1 MPVTDLLTL
10 AALFGAVLL
19 ITPFLGRYMAR
30 VLEGERTLL
39 SPVLAPVERGIYRA
53 AGIDPSRE
61 QGWRSYAI
69 SLLVLSA
76 VSIAWLFV
84 IQRIQGGLPLNPTGA
99 PAVPEDLAFNTAA
112 SFVTN
117 TNWQNYSGEVAMA
130 HLTQA
135 VGLAVQNFVSA
146 AVGIAVAVALV
157 RGIVRRRSGTIGNL
171 WADVTRS
178 TLYILLPLSLL
189 AAIVLVAQGVPQTW
203 SGPADIATLQD
214 GHQAVYLGPIA
225 SQEAIKEL
233 GTNGGGIVNANAA
246 HPFEN
251 PTPFTNWFEQLLILA
266 IPFSL
271 TATFGVLAGNR
282 RQGWVLFAAMAAI
295 YLLAAS
301 TAIVAEAQPNHLLPA
316 GIDQALGNMEGKELR
331 FGASA
336 GGMFA
341 ATTTAT
347 STGAVNAMHDSLS
360 PIGGLV
366 TLFLMQLGEITPGGV
381 GAGLYGML
389 VFVLLAVFIAGLM
402 VGRTPEYLGKK
413 VESFEMKMTMTV
425 VLVLAASILGFTAL
439 ATATGA
445 GQAGPLNTGPHGFSE
460 ILYAFSS
467 QTANNG
473 SAFAGLT
480 GNTVF
485 YNLTGALAMLIGRF
499 AMIVPILAIAG
510 SLAAKRGV
518 AESPGTFPTTGPIF
532 VGLLIGVVVIVGAL
546 NFFPALALGPIVEQL
561 QLGAG
566 LPIQP

>member
-19 ITPFLGRYMAR
+19 ITPVLGRYMAR

-39 SPVLAPVERGIYRA
+39 SPLLAPVERAIYRV
-53 AGIDPSRE
+53 AGIEPSRD
-61 QGWRSYAI
+61 QGWRSYTL

-76 VSIAWLFV
+76 VSVAWLYLV
-84 IQRIQGGLPLNPTGA
+84 QRLQGELPLNPTGA
-99 PAVPEDLAFNTAA
+99 PSVAQDLAFNTAV

-117 TNWQNYSGEVAMA
+117 TNWQNYAGEVAMA

-157 RGIVRRRSGTIGNL
+157 RGIVRRRSGSIGNL
-171 WADVTRS
+171 WTDVTRS

-203 SGPADIATLQD
+203 SGPADITMLQ
-214 GHQAVYLGPIA
+214 GSHQSVYLGPIA

-233 GTNGGGIVNANAA
+233 GTNGGGIVNANSA

-251 PTPFTNWFEQLLILA
+251 PTPFTNWFEQLLILV

-271 TATFGVLAGNR
+271 TATFGVLVGNR
-282 RQGWVLFAAMAAI
+282 RQGWVLFAAMAGI
-295 YLLAAS
+295 YLIAAT
-301 TAIVAEAQPNHLLPA
+301 TAVFAEAAPNHLFPA
-316 GIDQALGNMEGKELR
+316 GIDQALGNMEGKEIR
-331 FGASA
+331 FGAS
-336 GGMFA
+336 GGGLWA

-366 TLFLMQLGEITPGGV
+366 PMFLMLLGEITPGGV

-389 VFVLLAVFIAGLM
+389 IFVLLAVFIAGLM

-413 VESFEMKMTMTV
+413 VESFEMKMAMVV
-425 VLVLAASILGFTAL
+425 VLVLSASILGFTAL

-445 GQAGPLNTGPHGFSE
+445 GQAGPLNAGPHGFSE
-460 ILYAFSS
+460 ILYAFAS
-467 QTANNG
+467 QTGNNG
-473 SAFAGLT
+473 SAFAGLS
-480 GNTVF
+480 GNTPF
-485 YNLTGALAMLIGRF
+485 YNLTGALAMLVGRF

-518 AESPGTFPTTGPIF
+518 APSPGTFPTTGPIF

-561 QLGAG
+561 QLGVG
-566 LPIQP
+566 LATQP

>member
-341 ATTTAT
+341 TTTTAT

>member
-1 MPVTDLLTL
+1 
-10 AALFGAVLL
+10 
-19 ITPFLGRYMAR
+19 
-30 VLEGERTLL
+30 LEGERTLL
-39 SPVLAPVERGIYRA
+39 SPLLAPVERAIYRV
-53 AGIDPSRE
+53 AGIDPSRD
-61 QGWRSYAI
+61 QGWRSYTL

-76 VSIAWLFV
+76 VSIAWLYLV
-84 IQRIQGGLPLNPTGA
+84 QRLQGGLPLNPTGA
-99 PAVPEDLAFNTAA
+99 PSVPQDLAFNTAV

-117 TNWQNYSGEVAMA
+117 TNWQNYAGEVAMA

-157 RGIVRRRSGTIGNL
+157 RGIVRRRSGSIGNF

-203 SGPADIATLQD
+203 SGPADITMLQG
-214 GHQAVYLGPIA
+214 GHQSVYLGPIA

-233 GTNGGGIVNANAA
+233 GTNGGGIVNANSA

-251 PTPFTNWFEQLLILA
+251 PTPFTNWFEQLLILV

-271 TATFGVLAGNR
+271 TATFGVLVGNR
-282 RQGWVLFAAMAAI
+282 RQGWVLFAAMAGI
-295 YLLAAS
+295 YLIAAM
-301 TAIVAEAQPNHLLPA
+301 TAVFAEAAPNHLFPA
-316 GIDQALGNMEGKELR
+316 GIDQALGNMEGKEIR
-331 FGASA
+331 FGASS
-336 GGMFA
+336 GGLWA

-366 TLFLMQLGEITPGGV
+366 PMFLMLLGEITPGGV

-389 VFVLLAVFIAGLM
+389 IFVLLAVFIAGLM

-413 VESFEMKMTMTV
+413 IESFEMKMAMVV
-425 VLVLAASILGFTAL
+425 VLVLSASILGFTAL
-439 ATATGA
+439 ATVTGA
-445 GQAGPLNTGPHGFSE
+445 GQAGPLNAGPHGFSE
-460 ILYAFSS
+460 ILYAFAS
-467 QTANNG
+467 QTGNNG
-473 SAFAGLT
+473 SAFAGLS
-480 GNTVF
+480 GNTPF
-485 YNLTGALAMLIGRF
+485 YNITGALAMLVGRF

-518 AESPGTFPTTGPIF
+518 APSPGTFPTTGPIF

-566 LPIQP
+566 LVSQP